1 MAKDKEYV
9 IESKG
14 FDHVAISRERYKIEL
29 EDLMKKDKD
38 PCVICG
44 GEIADDW
51 GHNPEPVKEYNEGKC
66 CDTCNFTVVIP
77 ARIKLAYQQ

>member
-1 MAKDKEYV
+1 MARKLNNLEKESLK
-9 IESKG
+9 EFNETLSKN
-14 FDHVAISRERYKIEL
+14 
-29 EDLMKKDKD
+29 LMKKDKD

-77 ARIKLAYQQ
+77 ERIRLSFLA